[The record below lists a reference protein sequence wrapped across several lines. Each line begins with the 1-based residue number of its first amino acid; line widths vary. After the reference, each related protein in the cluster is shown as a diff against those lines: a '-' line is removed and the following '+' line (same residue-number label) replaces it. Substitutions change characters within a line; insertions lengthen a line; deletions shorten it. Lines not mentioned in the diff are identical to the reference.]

1 MVKEK
6 CRMVDGLE
14 AVVFD
19 MDGVLFD
26 TERLCMEAW
35 REEAA
40 ARKIDDIE
48 KAVIGCIGLNRTDTR
63 AFFEKEY
70 GIEFPFDEFHSASTK
85 RFHERLEAEGL
96 PLKPGVTEI
105 LEYLKSAGYKIALAS
120 STSRKGVMEH
130 LEKASLTHFFEE
142 IISGDMVEHSKP
154 SPDIYLLACSRL
166 SVFPEK
172 AIAIEDSPNGLRS
185 AYLAG
190 MKPVMVPDMILPV
203 PETEKLLFAKCENL
217 YEVKNLLI
225 RMEKKPN
232 TCVLQSINR
241 IPLQG
246 MYNTRDLGGIRSEDG
261 RHIKAHRLIRSE
273 ALFSSTKEDRELLL
287 SEYKLKTIVDFRTE
301 AEKNLKP
308 DPYMKGITYINNPI
322 LEEETL
328 GITRE
333 SEGTKDGNA
342 VVKEVIARIQMSGG
356 TPVGYMND
364 MYKNLITNPFS
375 RCQYRKFFD
384 ILLNHKEGAILW
396 HCTAGKDRV
405 GVGTILLLS
414 ALSVPREQIMADY
427 MKVNEFNKSEV
438 DKLMSDLMSLPGVCE
453 ELGRKE
459 QEAIR
464 LLFTVDRSYAEVI
477 FGTMEQE
484 HGSVDAFLREE
495 MGLTD
500 EKREYLKDK
509 YLE

>member
-1 MVKEK
+1 
-6 CRMVDGLE
+6 MVDGVE

-63 AFFEKEY
+63 AFFEREY
-70 GIEFPFDEFHSASTK
+70 GSDFPFEEFQSASTK
-85 RFHERLEAEGL
+85 RFHEKLETGGL

-105 LEYLKSAGYKIALAS
+105 LEYLQSAGYKIALAS
-120 STSRKGVMEH
+120 STSRKGVLGH
-130 LEKASLTHFFEE
+130 LEKAGITHFFEE

-166 SVFPEK
+166 SVSPQNV
-172 AIAIEDSPNGLRS
+172 IAIEDSPNGLRS

-190 MKPVMVPDMILPV
+190 LKPIMVPDMIAPV
-203 PETEKLLFAKCENL
+203 PEIEKLLFAKCDDL
-217 YEVKNLLI
+217 HEVKKLLI
-225 RMEKKPN
+225 GMEKKN
-232 TCVLQSINR
+232 TAGAQQGIRR

-246 MYNTRDLGGIRSEDG
+246 LCNTRDLGGIQSMDG
-261 RHIKAHRLIRSE
+261 RHIKAHRLIRSG

-287 SEYKLKTIVDFRTE
+287 SRYELKTIVDFRTE

-308 DPYMKGITYINNPI
+308 DPVMKGITYIDNPI

-333 SEGTKDGNA
+333 NEGTKDGNA
-342 VVKEVIARIQMSGG
+342 VVKEVIAKIQMSGG
-356 TPVGYMND
+356 TPIGYMNE

-375 RCQYRKFFD
+375 RRQYRRFFD
-384 ILLNHKEGAILW
+384 ILLNHKEGAVLW

-414 ALSVPREQIMADY
+414 ALSVPRELIIADY
-427 MKVNEFNKSEV
+427 MKVNEFNKDEV
-438 DKLMSDLMSLPGVCE
+438 DKLMDDLMCRQDICK

-459 QEAIR
+459 QEAVR
-464 LLFTVDRSYAEVI
+464 LLFTVDRSYADAI

-484 HGSVDAFLREE
+484 YGSTDVFLREE

-500 EKREYLKDK
+500 EKRKYLKDK